1 LLCLL
6 THDKEEESE
15 FRAPPLFCGCDL
27 KHVGTICSY
36 LTGCRQPIASG
47 SCTIAHLR
55 FECVMLFHDSALS
68 ARSGIKFLGCL
79 TLFFGFT
86 MIVPAQDDRPPQI
99 LEIYRDYLKPD
110 SVAKN
115 RKLERRAEHLC
126 RTLGFSHP
134 YLTIESVS
142 GPAEMWYLNGFDSQ
156 AEVEQLGHSYQRNA
170 PLVAA
175 LDAIVARKAPLKRA
189 DSTNEFAR
197 YRPDLSRGNPW
208 ILGRGRFLVIAF
220 FAADSPLD
228 GTVFEME
235 NGQRMVI
242 RGAQT
247 SAQANA
253 LLGSAGPKANV
264 FQTYSYFR
272 PRQR

>member
-1 LLCLL
+1 MTLQKNRC
-6 THDKEEESE
+6 
-15 FRAPPLFCGCDL
+15 RA
-27 KHVGTICSY
+27 K
-36 LTGCRQPIASG
+36 ASG
-47 SCTIAHLR
+47 NLARTGITIKWPPYPAV
-55 FECVMLFHDSALS
+55 EYVMLFTDHHCQGAAAANVLAWFAL
-68 ARSGIKFLGCL
+68 FLGSP
-79 TLFFGFT
+79 
-86 MIVPAQDDRPPQI
+86 MIVLAQNHHPPQI
-99 LEIYRDYLKPD
+99 LEVYRDYLKPD
-110 SVAKN
+110 AIAAN
-115 RKLERRAEHLC
+115 RKLEHRAEHLC
-126 RTLGFSHP
+126 RSLGFRHP

-142 GPAEMWYLNGFDSQ
+142 RPAEMWYFNGFDSQ
-156 AEVEQLGHSYQRNA
+156 AEVEQLAHSYQQNA

-175 LDAIVARKAPLKRA
+175 LDAIVTQKAPLKRA

-242 RGAQT
+242 RAAQT

-253 LLGSAGPKANV
+253 LLASAGPKANV
-264 FQTYSYFR
+264 FRIYFYFR